1 MRLSTMQFELFCVS
15 EGDEFL
21 GQAILIVADVM
32 WHFEMDL

>member
-1 MRLSTMQFELFCVS
+1 MQFELFCVS

-32 WHFEMDL
+32 